1 MFKNYF
7 ITAYRFIKRNK
18 FFSLVNIIGLS
29 SGLAVCILIALFVVD
44 EFSYDHYN
52 HNIDRIFRIESD
64 ITINGNGIN
73 TTYVPAPMANQL
85 VKDFPQVENAV
96 RIRKQG
102 FALIKKD
109 GRNVMESNVVAADPS
124 LFQVFTLP
132 MIEGSAANALKE
144 TNSIVIS
151 QKAAKKY
158 FNSTDVIGKTLLINN
173 STTYNITG
181 VIKNIPEA
189 SHFHFDFIESMP
201 AEAKRFNDVWLNP
214 WAATYILARPGI
226 SEKNIDKLLSQ
237 IEVKYVA
244 PQLQQMSQGSK
255 DAITASNN
263 FFRFHAIPLSKI
275 HLYSNVTAEFE
286 PNGNIQTVWIF
297 IIVAILILVMACINF
312 MNLSTAFSSRRSLEI
327 GVRKVLG
334 GRRGDLIIQ
343 FLIESVFI
351 TFVAACLA
359 IVFAILLMP
368 YFNELTGK
376 HFSGAIFS
384 KGWMIGA
391 LALLAL
397 LTGLIA
403 GSYPA
408 IYLSSFKPARVLKE
422 FLTTGQKSSWL
433 RNSLVVF
440 QFAIANVLIIGTLV
454 IYHQFTYIHNKDVG
468 YNRNQVLIIPNT
480 AALGDHA
487 QTFKDEVDKLQGIT
501 GGTLTSYLPDHDFGD
516 GRAYFKDATA
526 NSDQTFLLNEWT
538 VESNYVPLMG
548 IKIVKGR
555 NFSPDLASD
564 SSCVLI
570 NETAARLLGY
580 SANPINKAV
589 YLHDSNPK
597 GGFKIIGVVK
607 DFNASSLHNK
617 IEPIIFHLGEDIG
630 AASFRISTKN
640 IASLIGQI
648 KKRYDVLDAVY
659 DQPFTWSF
667 LDEDFNNLYKSD
679 ELTGKICTAFT
690 LFAILIACLGL
701 FGLVGYAAN
710 QRIKEIGIRK
720 ILGASTL
727 NVIVL
732 LSRSFVKLILIAIL
746 IASPLA
752 FWLSHRWLQDF
763 AYRTTF
769 QPWFFVIAAFIT
781 IIITWLTI
789 FFQSVEVARQNPARI
804 LRDE

>member
-7 ITAYRFIKRNK
+7 TTAYRFIKRNK

-44 EFSYDHYN
+44 EFSYDQYN
-52 HNIDRIFRIESD
+52 HNVDRIFRIESD
-64 ITINGNGIN
+64 ISVNGNGIN
-73 TTYVPAPMANQL
+73 TVYVPAPMANQI

-102 FALIKKD
+102 YALVKKD
-109 GRNVMESNVVAADPS
+109 GKNIMESNVVAADPS
-124 LFQVFTLP
+124 LFDVFTLP
-132 MIEGSAANALKE
+132 MIEGSPSNALKE
-144 TNSIVIS
+144 PNSIVIS
-151 QKAAKKY
+151 EKAAKKY
-158 FNSTDVIGKTLLINN
+158 FNSSDVIGKTILVNN
-173 STTYNITG
+173 SITYKITG

-214 WAATYILARPGI
+214 WAATYVLTKPHLSA
-226 SEKNIDKLLSQ
+226 KNIDKLLSQ
-237 IEVKYVA
+237 IEAKYVA
-244 PQLQQMSQGSK
+244 PQLQQMNRGSNN
-255 DAITASNN
+255 AVTASDN

-275 HLYSNVTAEFE
+275 RLFSNITAEFE
-286 PNGNIQTVWIF
+286 PNGSIQTVWIF
-297 IIVAILILVMACINF
+297 IIVAILILVMACVNF

-327 GVRKVLG
+327 GIRKVLG
-334 GRRGDLIIQ
+334 GSRVDLIIQ
-343 FLIESVFI
+343 FLVESVLI
-351 TFVAACLA
+351 TFVATCVA

-376 HFSGAIFS
+376 HFSAAVFT
-384 KGWMIGA
+384 KEWMIGS

-397 LTGLIA
+397 VTGFVA

-408 IYLSSFKPARVLKE
+408 IYLSSFKPVRVLKE
-422 FLTTGQKSSWL
+422 FFVTGQRSSWL
-433 RNSLVVF
+433 RNSLVIF
-440 QFAIANVLIIGTLV
+440 QFAVANILIVGTLV
-454 IYHQFTYIHNKDVG
+454 IYHQFTYIHHKDVG

-480 AALGDHA
+480 GALGDHA
-487 QTFKDEVDKLQGIT
+487 RTFKDEVDKLPGVT
-501 GGTLTSYLPDHDFGD
+501 GGTLTSYLPDHDFG
-516 GRAYFKDATA
+516 GARAYFKDATA
-526 NSDQTFLLNEWT
+526 NAAETFLLNEWT

-548 IKIVKGR
+548 MKMVKGR

-580 SANPINKAV
+580 AVNPINKAV
-589 YLHDSNPK
+589 YLHDSNPE

-630 AASFRISTKN
+630 AASFRIQTKD
-640 IASLIGQI
+640 IPTLIGQV
-648 KKRYDVLDAVY
+648 KKRYNALDAAY

-667 LDEDFNNLYKSD
+667 LDHDFNNLYKFD
-679 ELTGKICTAFT
+679 ELTGKICTVFT

-720 ILGASTL
+720 ILGASTI
-727 NVIVL
+727 NVIML
-732 LSRSFVKLILIAIL
+732 LSKSFVKLILVAII

-763 AYRTTF
+763 AYRAAF
-769 QPWFFVIAAFIT
+769 KPSFFIIAALVT
-781 IIITWLTI
+781 IVITWLTI
-789 FFQSVEVARQNPARI
+789 FFQSVAVARQNPATI